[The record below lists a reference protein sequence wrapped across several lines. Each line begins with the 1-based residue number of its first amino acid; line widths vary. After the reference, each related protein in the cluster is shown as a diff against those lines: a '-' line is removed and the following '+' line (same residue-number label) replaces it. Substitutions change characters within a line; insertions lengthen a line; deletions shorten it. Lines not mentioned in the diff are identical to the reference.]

1 MCCTNV
7 FISGSNLKFYM
18 DQKDVTVIDLSI
30 GTGISTRT
38 IQRYRNESRNPRL
51 EDAYAIARYLH
62 MDLKQI
68 WCVFDKM

>member
-1 MCCTNV
+1 MGCTNV

-51 EDAYAIARYLH
+51 EDAYAIARHLH
-62 MDLKQI
+62 MDLRQI
-68 WCVFDKM
+68 WCVFDKE